1 MQKGSWLSDKKGS
14 IVQRLDLQLGLNLFL
29 SYASVPTK

>member
-1 MQKGSWLSDKKGS
+1 MQKGGWQGAKKGS
-14 IVQRLDLQLGLNLFL
+14 IVQRLDLHLGLNLFL